1 MAADLDG
8 IGGTVLADLF
18 PISTVLYIARAMSSA
33 TRQLVIRSAGVL
45 ILLLAC
51 GSALVPM
58 ASHLP
63 ARLVIGVLLAA
74 AGSIELV
81 AVLARPMHHLTAGI
95 AALAS
100 LLAGLRLLLDP
111 AVNFITIL
119 NFVILWLVVRS
130 AALFFSAIR
139 SHRPLCTWVYLAA
152 AVDFALAVLLLA
164 GLPVA
169 VLVYGLFGT
178 TNEIVAT
185 FAWILAASFV
195 AAGLLLIAA
204 APLEAAEAG

>member
-1 MAADLDG
+1 MRTL
-8 IGGTVLADLF
+8 L
-18 PISTVLYIARAMSSA
+18 
-33 TRQLVIRSAGVL
+33 IRCAGVL
-45 ILLLAC
+45 ILLLAA
-51 GSALVPM
+51 GSALLPM
-58 ASHLP
+58 APHLQ

-74 AGSIELV
+74 AGAIELAAVV
-81 AVLARPMHHLTAGI
+81 ARRGHHLPAGI

-111 AVNFITIL
+111 DINFLTIL

-130 AALFFSAIR
+130 GALFWSAR
-139 SHRPLCTWVYLAA
+139 HSKRPLCVWVYVAA
-152 AVDFALAVLLLA
+152 AVDFALAVLLLG

-178 TNEIVAT
+178 NDEVVAT
-185 FAWILAASFV
+185 FAWIFAASFI

-204 APLEAAEAG
+204 APAEASESDQG